1 MLFYIEIPYFFFM
14 KKFPFLFFL
23 FFLFAISAMAQPSNS
38 NAIKLTDET
47 VVKDSSGTV
56 YPVSVWRPL
65 LSSGKYVLRPLTPGS
80 KDTEFLLVRLSEE
93 EQKRRLNNIP
103 KPRESPFFI
112 TGKKPLNFS
121 GKDLN
126 GNKYKLKDLEGK
138 VVVLNFW
145 FVACSPCRTEI
156 PELNKL
162 ADEYKDSSNIVFLA
176 VALDPTRDVE
186 KFLETTPFHYNIIS
200 DGRYIRSIYRI
211 TSYPTHAVID
221 KAGKIIYH
229 STGYG
234 VATLPWLRKSIAAAL
249 L

>member
-1 MLFYIEIPYFFFM
+1 M
-14 KKFPFLFFL
+14 KKVPIFFVF
-23 FFLFAISAMAQPSNS
+23 FFLFAVRAMAQPSNG
-38 NAIKLTDET
+38 IKLTDET

-65 LSSGKYVLRPLTPGS
+65 LSTGRYVLRALTPGS

-93 EQKRRLNNIP
+93 EQRRRFDNLP
-103 KPRESPFFI
+103 KPRESPFFT
-112 TGKKPLNFS
+112 TGKKPLSFS

-126 GNKYKLKDLEGK
+126 GNKYKLKDLQGK

-145 FVACSPCRTEI
+145 FVACGPCRLEI

-162 ADEYKDSSNIVFLA
+162 ADEYKDSSNVIFLA
-176 VALDPTRDVE
+176 VALDPTNDVE
-186 KFLETTPFHYNIIS
+186 KFLETTPFHYNVIS
-200 DGRYIRSIYRI
+200 DGRYISSIYRI
-211 TSYPTHAVID
+211 VSYPTHAVID
-221 KAGKIIYH
+221 KTGKVTFH

-234 VATLPWLRKSIAAAL
+234 VSTLPWLRKSIRAAL